1 MKWGLK
7 NDSFMGLYPGYIVNQ
22 LPRYKERWVPGPSST
37 VILRLSERLG
47 RCRVELHYG
56 TVYKR
61 FHFLLSSSG
70 IWVTIR
76 SAKQSHIV
84 RFEMDVVEHIL
95 RHSFCLTLQAN
106 VLMDILLSMV
116 ASKHINPFTARVFD
130 GVL

>member
-56 TVYKR
+56 TIRNV
-61 FHFLLSSSG
+61 FTLFFLLQESG
-70 IWVTIR
+70 
-76 SAKQSHIV
+76 S
-84 RFEMDVVEHIL
+84 
-95 RHSFCLTLQAN
+95 
-106 VLMDILLSMV
+106 
-116 ASKHINPFTARVFD
+116 
-130 GVL
+130 

>member
-1 MKWGLK
+1 ML
-7 NDSFMGLYPGYIVNQ
+7 NCIMGL
-22 LPRYKERWVPGPSST
+22 L
-37 VILRLSERLG
+37 
-47 RCRVELHYG
+47 
-56 TVYKR
+56 YKR

-84 RFEMDVVEHIL
+84 RFEVDVVEYIL
-95 RHSFCLTLQAN
+95 RHCFCLTLQAN

-116 ASKHINPFTARVFD
+116 ASRHINPFTARVFD

>member
-1 MKWGLK
+1 MAL
-7 NDSFMGLYPGYIVNQ
+7 F
-22 LPRYKERWVPGPSST
+22 
-37 VILRLSERLG
+37 
-47 RCRVELHYG
+47 
-56 TVYKR
+56 YKR

-95 RHSFCLTLQAN
+95 GHCFPLTLQAN

-116 ASKHINPFTARVFD
+116 ASRHINPFTARVFD